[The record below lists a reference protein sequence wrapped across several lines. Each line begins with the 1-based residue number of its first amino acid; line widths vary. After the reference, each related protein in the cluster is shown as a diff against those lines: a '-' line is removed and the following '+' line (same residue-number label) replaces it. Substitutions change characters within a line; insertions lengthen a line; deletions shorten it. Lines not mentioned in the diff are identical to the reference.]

1 MKSGKRLLAL
11 LAALTLIATEA
22 LTPGIVLAESSTAEI
37 VLEESVPGETEAVP
51 AESIPAETE
60 AVPAESVPGEA
71 EAVPAESIPTE
82 TEAVPAES
90 DPAETEAVPAES
102 VPAEPASE
110 ESESIAS
117 EEESAAESIDDS
129 GESFEEAAE
138 DESAAESSDESLPE
152 ESAETESGPEIE
164 GVVGGSGEKEIDILE
179 SEEMPQEAGAGHE
192 VNNIHNGSS
201 VVTAHLYAKNG
212 GYMTVDGVSDSDGN
226 ARLLVQEYDS
236 NFKWL
241 SRRYIEGELPIY
253 GGFYAAGNAYYYL
266 SGQNNYDE
274 DNNIEVFRITKY
286 DTSWKR
292 LGSVSLKGANTYIP
306 FDSGSAR
313 FASYGNYLFI
323 RTSHEMYH
331 DSEGIHHQANVTMK
345 INTSTMK
352 IESSNTGVGHIT
364 LGYVSHSFNQFIV
377 VDDAGYVVGLDHGDA
392 HPRGAILGRYKTT
405 AESVSVGGYN
415 SYEAI
420 STLNYYGDKNDSMGS
435 TLGGLSFSN
444 SNYLTAGSSTR
455 QDGSDDT
462 VRNVYV
468 SVNPRSG
475 FPGATQIKWL
485 SSYEAQGT
493 FTAGNP
499 HLVKINDNKFLV
511 LWEEASGEGSY
522 SRKWNGCCH
531 YAFIDGSGNLIKAGE
546 FEGGLSRCVP
556 IVQGDTVC
564 WYVTNADQTTFYV
577 LDMDGNLSVF
587 NYTVT
592 IKSAQNERSGVLLTW
607 DGEGNS
613 NNYNI
618 YRRENSVYAKW
629 ELIGLVQGSSYLD
642 KTALSGEDYYY
653 TIRPATSDG
662 TDIPC
667 GWDATGI
674 YIFRL
679 TVPELTLV
687 EADEKGLKLTWTSEK
702 GKNDPDYHPDQFII
716 WRKTEG
722 GKWEPAGTAEFEDSF
737 YIREW
742 RYTDTT
748 AKPGVLYYYT
758 VSARHTRMGQTF
770 ESLKDET
777 GLPGM
782 YLPQPTVKKLSAEAS
797 GVRVSWNASEGA
809 KSYKVYRIIRWQ
821 LEEIKEY
828 LSQGMWI
835 SYEWTLL
842 GTTSNTSFLDNK
854 VGTGDWYYAVQAV
867 KESYESTRDAELTAP
882 HIVFVPRTSIV
893 TASYK
898 AADEQVYLYWNYL
911 SGASGYY
918 VYRRVGSGE
927 WTRIGETA
935 SGTRSL
941 YDKAPL
947 LGKTAEYAV
956 AAFYKDADGKIH
968 EALKSDPAMVD
979 LNKIRLYQVS
989 AENAVYTGSAL
1000 TPAFKV
1006 VNKSDGRVL
1015 STSYYTAKY
1024 SNNVKAGKGKITV
1037 TGKGEY
1043 TGTITGTFVI
1053 EPKALETSMV
1063 GAVKAQTYTG
1073 AALTPAVTVTDGSTA
1088 LAAGTDYTVTYTNN
1102 TNAGT
1107 ATIKVTGKGNYKGTV
1122 TVTFAINKAAPSL
1135 KFAKSSLTKTNLDAA
1150 FTNEL
1155 TATTDGAVTYA
1166 SSDTKVAAVNK
1177 TSGKVTIKGI
1187 GTATI
1192 TATAAAGTNYKAG
1205 SAKYTLTVKDGRT
1218 DLSGFAVTLSATKYT
1233 YDGKAKEPAVTV
1245 KDGSTALTAGT
1256 DYTVTYADNVNAGT
1270 ATATVTGAGKYKG
1283 TARASF
1289 TISKAAPSLKF
1300 AKSSLTKTSLDAA
1313 FTNKLTATTD
1323 GAVTIASSD
1332 TKVAAVN
1339 KTSGKVTIKGIGTA
1353 TITATAAAGTNYK
1366 AGSAKYTLTVK
1377 DGRIDVADL
1386 TITLSKTKYTYDG
1399 KAKKPAV
1406 TVKNRSETLTAGTDY
1421 TVSYGKN
1428 INPPSGTVTVA
1439 GMGSYKGSVTKTFTI
1454 DGGPIR
1460 SISLSETDITLIY
1473 GNEKALPEVT
1483 YKPDFTTDE
1492 KTVTWS
1498 SSDTSRVAVTGGKIK
1513 AADPGKA
1520 VITAAVPGRKV
1531 SAKADVRV
1539 LFKDVTDPKAW
1550 YFDSVYWALDEHVT
1564 SGYGKGTFRP
1574 MAGLNRAQ
1582 VVGFLYNLAGNPDVS
1597 KLAAVKFSDV
1607 GKDDWY
1613 YNAVRWAVAN
1623 KITSGYGQG
1632 TFRPNASCTRAM
1644 IVTFIKNYAKY
1655 AGTYADPKTTS
1666 NFSDVAEDAWYKEA
1680 VDWAV
1685 ANGITS
1691 GYGEGTFSP
1700 DVTCNRAMMVAFLR
1714 KAAGLPKV

>member
-11 LAALTLIATEA
+11 LAALTMIATET

-37 VLEESVPGETEAVP
+37 ALEESVPGETEAVP
-51 AESIPAETE
+51 AESIPAVTEAVPAESDPAETE
-60 AVPAESVPGEA
+60 AVPAESIP
-71 EAVPAESIPTE
+71 AV

-110 ESESIAS
+110 ESIAS

-179 SEEMPQEAGAGHE
+179 SEEMPQEAGVGHE

-274 DNNIEVFRITKY
+274 DNNVEVFRITRY

-292 LGSVSLKGANTYIP
+292 LGSVSLKGSNTYIP

-364 LGYVSHSFNQFIV
+364 LGYVSHSFNQFII
-377 VDDAGYVVGLDHGDA
+377 VDDAGYVVGLDHGDV

-531 YAFIDGSGNLIKAGE
+531 YAFIDGSGNVTSSGS
-546 FEGGLSRCVP
+546 FDGMLSDCAP
-556 IVQGDTVC
+556 IVNGSKVV
-564 WYVTNADQTTFYV
+564 WYVTDKDQTRFYEFG
-577 LDMDGNLSVF
+577 MDGSVVVSDHTITIGSAKNEASGIRLSWENSGSTGYYNVYRRDNSYYGMDWSTDWALIKTVKGASFTDTSAVGGNGYYYTVRPASSDGVDIPCSWDAEGVF
-587 NYTVT
+587 IVRVPVPQLTEIGSGSNGVT
-592 IKSAQNERSGVLLTW
+592 IKWKTT
-607 DGEGNS
+607 GNGT
-613 NNYNI
+613 NTTNYMSRN
-618 YRRENSVYAKW
+618 YV
-629 ELIGLVQGSSYLD
+629 
-642 KTALSGEDYYY
+642 
-653 TIRPATSDG
+653 
-662 TDIPC
+662 
-667 GWDATGI
+667 
-674 YIFRL
+674 
-679 TVPELTLV
+679 
-687 EADEKGLKLTWTSEK
+687 
-702 GKNDPDYHPDQFII
+702 I
-716 WRKTEG
+716 WRKTKG
-722 GKWEPAGTAEFEDSF
+722 TDWQAVGTAESDST
-737 YIREW
+737 YYLDW
-742 RYTDTT
+742 SYTDES
-748 AKPGVLYYYT
+748 AKSGTLYTYS
-758 VSARHTRMGQTF
+758 VSARMTRMGQTF
-770 ESLKDET
+770 EGVKDET
-777 GLPGM
+777 GLTAM
-782 YLPQPTVKKLSAEAS
+782 YLSQPRDVSLSAVSS
-797 GVRVSWNASEGA
+797 GVQVSWNAVPGA
-809 KSYKVYRIIRWQ
+809 ESYKVYRMTRSD
-821 LEEIKEY
+821 LEYIKKY
-828 LSQGMWI
+828 ADMNITVTYPWDVA
-835 SYEWTLL
+835 
-842 GTTSNTSFLDNK
+842 GTTEKTSLIDTEAGCGEWF
-854 VGTGDWYYAVQAV
+854 YIIQALNG
-867 KESYESTRDAELTAP
+867 SYESARAFDLEGP
-882 HIVFVPRTSIV
+882 HIVYVPRTSIV

-898 AADEQVYLYWNYL
+898 AADEQVYLYWTYL

-968 EALKSDPAMVD
+968 EALKSDPATVD

-1073 AALTPAVTVTDGSTA
+1073 AALTPAVSVTDGSTA

-1122 TVTFAINKAAPSL
+1122 SVTFAINKAAPSL
-1135 KFAKSSLTKTNLDAA
+1135 KFAKSSLTKTSLDGA
-1150 FTNEL
+1150 FTNKL
-1155 TATTDGAVTYA
+1155 TATTDGAVTFA
-1166 SSDTKVAAVNK
+1166 SSDTKVAVVNK

-1218 DLSGFAVTLSATKYT
+1218 DLS
-1233 YDGKAKEPAVTV
+1233 
-1245 KDGSTALTAGT
+1245 
-1256 DYTVTYADNVNAGT
+1256 
-1270 ATATVTGAGKYKG
+1270 
-1283 TARASF
+1283 
-1289 TISKAAPSLKF
+1289 
-1300 AKSSLTKTSLDAA
+1300 
-1313 FTNKLTATTD
+1313 
-1323 GAVTIASSD
+1323 
-1332 TKVAAVN
+1332 
-1339 KTSGKVTIKGIGTA
+1339 
-1353 TITATAAAGTNYK
+1353 
-1366 AGSAKYTLTVK
+1366 
-1377 DGRIDVADL
+1377 
-1386 TITLSKTKYTYDG
+1386 
-1399 KAKKPAV
+1399 
-1406 TVKNRSETLTAGTDY
+1406 
-1421 TVSYGKN
+1421 
-1428 INPPSGTVTVA
+1428 
-1439 GMGSYKGSVTKTFTI
+1439 
-1454 DGGPIR
+1454 
-1460 SISLSETDITLIY
+1460 
-1473 GNEKALPEVT
+1473 
-1483 YKPDFTTDE
+1483 
-1492 KTVTWS
+1492 
-1498 SSDTSRVAVTGGKIK
+1498 
-1513 AADPGKA
+1513 
-1520 VITAAVPGRKV
+1520 
-1531 SAKADVRV
+1531 
-1539 LFKDVTDPKAW
+1539 
-1550 YFDSVYWALDEHVT
+1550 
-1564 SGYGKGTFRP
+1564 
-1574 MAGLNRAQ
+1574 
-1582 VVGFLYNLAGNPDVS
+1582 
-1597 KLAAVKFSDV
+1597 
-1607 GKDDWY
+1607 
-1613 YNAVRWAVAN
+1613 
-1623 KITSGYGQG
+1623 
-1632 TFRPNASCTRAM
+1632 
-1644 IVTFIKNYAKY
+1644 
-1655 AGTYADPKTTS
+1655 
-1666 NFSDVAEDAWYKEA
+1666 
-1680 VDWAV
+1680 
-1685 ANGITS
+1685 
-1691 GYGEGTFSP
+1691 
-1700 DVTCNRAMMVAFLR
+1700 
-1714 KAAGLPKV
+1714 